1 MILEDLFIDVAAGKA
16 NCDERGHKS
25 RRVEI
30 RASEVLIGTTEFSIN
45 KFRAAAHEA
54 LDSALDELETVID
67 LYRRKVTVKSE
78 VV

>member
-30 RASEVLIGTTEFSIN
+30 RASEVLVGTTEFSIA

-54 LDSALDELETVID
+54 LDSALDELDMVVD
-67 LYRRKVTVKSE
+67 LYKRKVKVKA
-78 VV
+78 